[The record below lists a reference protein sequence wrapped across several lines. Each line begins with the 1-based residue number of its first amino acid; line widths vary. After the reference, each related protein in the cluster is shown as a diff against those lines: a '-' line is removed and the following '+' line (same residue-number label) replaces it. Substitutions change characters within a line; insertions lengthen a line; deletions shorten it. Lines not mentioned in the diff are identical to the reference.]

1 MLESLY
7 AYFDSLPALYETFLR
22 TVEFSQ
28 LGDLARRS
36 VWLYPAANTLHVLGA
51 AFLVGAILVYDIRI
65 LRGREPTKTALTL
78 SIIGLI
84 LLLITGPT
92 MFSAEATAIG
102 HNPIFQL
109 KMAIILAALINVL
122 LHWIAGSALPRLA
135 RLHAVISGLLWTAA
149 LIFGRLIAYF

>member
-1 MLESLY
+1 MLDSLS
-7 AYFDSLPALYETFLR
+7 AFFDSLPALYESFLR
-22 TVEFSQ
+22 TVEFSH
-28 LGDLARRS
+28 LGDLARGS

-84 LLLITGPT
+84 LLLVTGPT

-109 KMAIILAALINVL
+109 KMAVILAALINVL
-122 LHWIAGSALPRLA
+122 LHWLAGPVMPRLV
-135 RLHAVISGLLWTAA
+135 RLHAFISAVLWTGA
-149 LIFGRLIAYF
+149 LVLGRLIAYF